1 MNYKLVQKSLGRKPN
16 NLEKLFLEKFWKS
29 YQNQNCFNSEVKQ
42 AEIQTIL
49 EPKLTV
55 VAQGKSDIRNIIAEN
70 IIFSSNGKK
79 IAAVSSDK
87 GSFVIGSSSA
97 NPRKHSDKVKHIFIL
112 CGSKKNTMI
121 QNLYQQEWFEASIP
135 VHKAGLGYSI
145 YQLLKRNKCGLQMPF
160 SIKEKLSILS
170 RKGTHGLLIL
180 IENRGFDLLQVLIKK
195 YSAKA
200 INLGSLTP
208 SVNIEIK
215 SGGKS
220 FAHIPFPTLD
230 MLVNDK
236 QNHEEIKLQRI
247 IPGFPHPKLKGKKKY
262 NNELVKLIEDSR
274 TRDQINILQKKKSL
288 NRNIAIFKSGQV
300 QYGVAIDDNSY
311 LNYNDYKMKAI
322 AAISNIARQLACAGI
337 RPEVCSGFLKIS
349 KDNQKEKNSFLKGIH
364 DVGKSLNLNIDHLS
378 FEISEDLPY
387 GKFIA
392 AGTYTRNELLPN
404 TFGSKD
410 LFISMLGIHRGELG
424 GSRYLHLLNQEN
436 KGNRPVVDLLME
448 SRLQEAVLTG
458 IHGGLIQSA
467 RAIGRGG
474 VALAIAKSFE
484 KKSNLGARIHFSRKL
499 KTEELLFGET
509 QGLALVTIKENDLM
523 EFERICMTIGVPATT
538 IGRVTGDGFYTFNKS
553 IKLPVKELN

>member
-55 VAQGKSDIRNIIAEN
+55 VAQGKSDIRNIVAEN

-87 GSFVIGSSSA
+87 GSFVIGSSTA
-97 NPRKHSDKVKHIFIL
+97 NPSKHSDKVKHIFIL
-112 CGSKKNTMI
+112 CGSKKKTMI

-135 VHKAGLGYSI
+135 VHKGGLGYSI

-160 SIKEKLSILS
+160 SIKENLSILS

-180 IENRGFDLLQVLIKK
+180 IENRGFDLLQVLLKK

-208 SVNIEIK
+208 SVNIEINNGEK
-215 SGGKS
+215 T

-236 QNHEEIKLQRI
+236 QSLEEIKLQKI
-247 IPGFPHPKLKGKKKY
+247 IPDFPHPKLKGKKKY

-274 TRDQINILQKKKSL
+274 TRDQIYILQKKKSL
-288 NRNIAIFKSGQV
+288 NRNIAIFKNGQV

-337 RPEVCSGFLKIS
+337 RPEVCSGFLRIP
-349 KDNQKEKNSFLKGIH
+349 KDNQRERNSFLKGTQ
-364 DVGKSLNLNIDHLS
+364 DAGKYLNLNIDNLS
-378 FEISEDLPY
+378 FEIREDVPHGEFL
-387 GKFIA
+387 A
-392 AGTYTRNELLPN
+392 AGIYTRNELLPN

-410 LFISMLGIHRGELG
+410 LFISMLGSHRGELG

-499 KTEELLFGET
+499 KSEELLFGET
-509 QGLALVTIKENDLM
+509 QGLVLVTIKENDLM

>member
-1 MNYKLVQKSLGRKPN
+1 
-16 NLEKLFLEKFWKS
+16 
-29 YQNQNCFNSEVKQ
+29 
-42 AEIQTIL
+42 
-49 EPKLTV
+49 
-55 VAQGKSDIRNIIAEN
+55 
-70 IIFSSNGKK
+70 
-79 IAAVSSDK
+79 
-87 GSFVIGSSSA
+87 
-97 NPRKHSDKVKHIFIL
+97 
-112 CGSKKNTMI
+112 
-121 QNLYQQEWFEASIP
+121 
-135 VHKAGLGYSI
+135 
-145 YQLLKRNKCGLQMPF
+145 MPF
-160 SIKEKLSILS
+160 SIKENLSILS

-180 IENRGFDLLQVLIKK
+180 IENRGFDLLQVLLKK

-208 SVNIEIK
+208 SVNIEINNGEK
-215 SGGKS
+215 T

-236 QNHEEIKLQRI
+236 QSLEEIKLQKI
-247 IPGFPHPKLKGKKKY
+247 IPDFPHPKLKGKKKY

-274 TRDQINILQKKKSL
+274 TRDQIYILQKKKSL
-288 NRNIAIFKSGQV
+288 NRNIAIFKNGQV

-337 RPEVCSGFLKIS
+337 RPEVCSGFLRIP
-349 KDNQKEKNSFLKGIH
+349 KDNQREKNSFLKGTQ
-364 DVGKSLNLNIDHLS
+364 DAGKYLNLNIVNLS
-378 FEISEDLPY
+378 FEIREDVPHGEFL
-387 GKFIA
+387 A
-392 AGTYTRNELLPN
+392 AGIYTRNELLPN

-410 LFISMLGIHRGELG
+410 FFISMLGSHRGELG

-499 KTEELLFGET
+499 KSEELLFGET
-509 QGLALVTIKENDLM
+509 QGLVLVTIKENDLM

>member
-1 MNYKLVQKSLGRKPN
+1 MNYKLVQKYLGRKPN
-16 NLEKLFLEKFWKS
+16 NLEKLFIEKFWKS

-42 AEIQTIL
+42 AEVQTIL
-49 EPKLTV
+49 EPKMTV
-55 VAQGKSDIRNIIAEN
+55 VAQGKSDLRNIVSEN

-87 GSFVIGSSSA
+87 GSFVIGSSTA
-97 NPRKHSDKVKHIFIL
+97 NPSKHSDKVKHIFIL
-112 CGSKKNTMI
+112 CGSKKKTMI

-135 VHKAGLGYSI
+135 VHKGGLGYSI

-160 SIKEKLSILS
+160 SINENLSILS

-180 IENRGFDLLQVLIKK
+180 IENRGFDLLQVLLKK

-208 SVNIEIK
+208 SVNIEINNGEK
-215 SGGKS
+215 T

-236 QNHEEIKLQRI
+236 QNLEEIKLQKI
-247 IPGFPHPKLKGKKKY
+247 IPDFPHPKLKRKKKY

-288 NRNIAIFKSGQV
+288 NKNIAIFKSGQV

-322 AAISNIARQLACAGI
+322 TAISNIARQLTCAGI

>member
-1 MNYKLVQKSLGRKPN
+1 
-16 NLEKLFLEKFWKS
+16 
-29 YQNQNCFNSEVKQ
+29 
-42 AEIQTIL
+42 
-49 EPKLTV
+49 
-55 VAQGKSDIRNIIAEN
+55 
-70 IIFSSNGKK
+70 
-79 IAAVSSDK
+79 
-87 GSFVIGSSSA
+87 
-97 NPRKHSDKVKHIFIL
+97 
-112 CGSKKNTMI
+112 
-121 QNLYQQEWFEASIP
+121 
-135 VHKAGLGYSI
+135 
-145 YQLLKRNKCGLQMPF
+145 MPF
-160 SIKEKLSILS
+160 FIKENLSILS
-170 RKGTHGLLIL
+170 KKGTHGLLIV
-180 IENRGFDLLQVLIKK
+180 IEHRGFDSLQALLKK
-195 YSAKA
+195 YRANA
-200 INLGSLTP
+200 IDLGNLTP
-208 SVNIEIK
+208 SLNIEIN
-215 SGGKS
+215 SGERT
-220 FAHIPFPTLD
+220 FAHVPFPTLA
-230 MLVNDK
+230 MLVYDK
-236 QNHEEIKLQRI
+236 QSLEEIKLQNL
-247 IPGFPHPKLKGKKKY
+247 IPDFPHPKLKGKKKY

-288 NRNIAIFKSGQV
+288 NRNIAIFKRGQV

-337 RPEVCSGFLKIS
+337 RPEVCSGFLKIPED
-349 KDNQKEKNSFLKGIH
+349 KEREKNSFLKGTQ
-364 DVGKSLNLNIDHLS
+364 DAGKYLNLNIDNLS
-378 FEISEDLPY
+378 FEIREDVPHGEFL
-387 GKFIA
+387 A
-392 AGTYTRNELLPN
+392 AGIYTRNELLPN

-410 LFISMLGIHRGELG
+410 LFISLLGSHRGELG

>member
-1 MNYKLVQKSLGRKPN
+1 MNYKLVQKYLGRKPN
-16 NLEKLFLEKFWKS
+16 NLEKLFIEKFWKS

-55 VAQGKSDIRNIIAEN
+55 VAQGKSDIRNIVAEN

-87 GSFVIGSSSA
+87 GSFVIGSSTA
-97 NPRKHSDKVKHIFIL
+97 NPSKHSDKVKHIFIL
-112 CGSKKNTMI
+112 CGSKKKRMI
-121 QNLYQQEWFEASIP
+121 QNLYQQEWFEASFP
-135 VHKAGLGYSI
+135 VHKGGLGYSI

-160 SIKEKLSILS
+160 SIKENLSILS

-180 IENRGFDLLQVLIKK
+180 IENRGFDLLQVLLKK

-208 SVNIEIK
+208 SVNIEINNGEK
-215 SGGKS
+215 T

-236 QNHEEIKLQRI
+236 QSLEEIKLQKI
-247 IPGFPHPKLKGKKKY
+247 IPDFPHPKLKGKKKY

-274 TRDQINILQKKKSL
+274 TRDQIYILQKKKSL
-288 NRNIAIFKSGQV
+288 NRNIAIFKNGQV

-337 RPEVCSGFLKIS
+337 RPEVCSGFLRIP
-349 KDNQKEKNSFLKGIH
+349 KDNQRERNSFLKGTQ
-364 DVGKSLNLNIDHLS
+364 DAGKYLNLNIDNLS
-378 FEISEDLPY
+378 FEIREDVPHGEFL
-387 GKFIA
+387 A
-392 AGTYTRNELLPN
+392 AGIYTRNELLPN

-410 LFISMLGIHRGELG
+410 FFISMLGSHRGELG

-499 KTEELLFGET
+499 KSEELLFGET
-509 QGLALVTIKENDLM
+509 QGLVLVTIKENDLM

-553 IKLPVKELN
+553 IKLLVKELN

>member
-1 MNYKLVQKSLGRKPN
+1 MNYKLVQKYLGRKPN
-16 NLEKLFLEKFWKS
+16 NLEKLFLDKFWKS

-55 VAQGKSDIRNIIAEN
+55 VAQGKSDIRNIVAEN

-87 GSFVIGSSSA
+87 GSFVIGSSTA
-97 NPRKHSDKVKHIFIL
+97 NPSKHSDKVKHIFIL
-112 CGSKKNTMI
+112 CGSKKKTMI

-135 VHKAGLGYSI
+135 VHKGGLGYSI

-160 SIKEKLSILS
+160 SIKENLSILS

-180 IENRGFDLLQVLIKK
+180 IENRGFDLLQVLLKK

-208 SVNIEIK
+208 SVNIEINNGEK
-215 SGGKS
+215 T

-236 QNHEEIKLQRI
+236 QSLEEIKLQKI
-247 IPGFPHPKLKGKKKY
+247 IPDFSHPKLKGKKKY

-274 TRDQINILQKKKSL
+274 TRDQIYILQKKKSL
-288 NRNIAIFKSGQV
+288 NRNIAIFKNGQV

-337 RPEVCSGFLKIS
+337 RPEVCSGFLRIP
-349 KDNQKEKNSFLKGIH
+349 KDNQRERNSFLKGTQ
-364 DVGKSLNLNIDHLS
+364 DAGKYLNLNIDNLS
-378 FEISEDLPY
+378 FEIREDVPHGEFL
-387 GKFIA
+387 A
-392 AGTYTRNELLPN
+392 AGIYTRNELLPN

-410 LFISMLGIHRGELG
+410 LFISMLGSHRGELG

-499 KTEELLFGET
+499 KSEELLFGET
-509 QGLALVTIKENDLM
+509 QGLVLVTIKENDLM

>member
-1 MNYKLVQKSLGRKPN
+1 MNYKLVQKYLGRKPN
-16 NLEKLFLEKFWKS
+16 NLEKLFIEKFWKS

-55 VAQGKSDIRNIIAEN
+55 VAQGKSDIRNIVAEN

-87 GSFVIGSSSA
+87 GSFVIGSSTA
-97 NPRKHSDKVKHIFIL
+97 NPSKHSDKVKHIFIL
-112 CGSKKNTMI
+112 CGSKKKTMI

-135 VHKAGLGYSI
+135 VHKGGLGYSI

-160 SIKEKLSILS
+160 SIKENLSILS

-180 IENRGFDLLQVLIKK
+180 IENRGFDLLQVLLKK

-208 SVNIEIK
+208 SVNIEINNGEK
-215 SGGKS
+215 T

-236 QNHEEIKLQRI
+236 QSLEEIKLQKI
-247 IPGFPHPKLKGKKKY
+247 IPDFPHPKLKGKKKY

-274 TRDQINILQKKKSL
+274 TRDQIYILQKKKSL
-288 NRNIAIFKSGQV
+288 NRNIAIFKNGQV

-337 RPEVCSGFLKIS
+337 RPEVCSGFLRIP
-349 KDNQKEKNSFLKGIH
+349 KDNQRERNSFLKGTQ
-364 DVGKSLNLNIDHLS
+364 DAGKYLNLNIDNLS
-378 FEISEDLPY
+378 FEIREDVPHGEFL
-387 GKFIA
+387 A
-392 AGTYTRNELLPN
+392 AGIYTRNELLPN

-410 LFISMLGIHRGELG
+410 LFISMLGSHRGELG

-499 KTEELLFGET
+499 KSEELLFGET
-509 QGLALVTIKENDLM
+509 QGLVLVTIKENDLM

>member
-1 MNYKLVQKSLGRKPN
+1 MNYKLIQKSLGRKPN

-42 AEIQTIL
+42 AEVQTIL
-49 EPKLTV
+49 EPKMTV
-55 VAQGKSDIRNIIAEN
+55 VAQGKSDLRNIVSEN

-79 IAAVSSDK
+79 IATVSSDK
-87 GSFVIGSSSA
+87 GSFVIGSSTA

-112 CGSKKNTMI
+112 CGSKKKTMI
-121 QNLYQQEWFEASIP
+121 QNLNQQEWFEASIP

-180 IENRGFDLLQVLIKK
+180 IENRGFDLLQVLLKK

-208 SVNIEIK
+208 SVNIEINNGEK
-215 SGGKS
+215 T

-236 QNHEEIKLQRI
+236 QSLEEIKLQNI
-247 IPGFPHPKLKGKKKY
+247 IPDFPHPKLKGKKKY

-274 TRDQINILQKKKSL
+274 TRDQIYILQKKKSL
-288 NRNIAIFKSGQV
+288 NRNIAIFKNGQV

-337 RPEVCSGFLKIS
+337 RPEVCSGFLRIP
-349 KDNQKEKNSFLKGIH
+349 KDNQRERNSFLKGTQ
-364 DVGKSLNLNIDHLS
+364 DAGKYLNLNIDNLS
-378 FEISEDLPY
+378 FEIREDVPHGEFL
-387 GKFIA
+387 A
-392 AGTYTRNELLPN
+392 AGIYTRNELLPN

-410 LFISMLGIHRGELG
+410 FFISMLGSHRGELG

>member
-1 MNYKLVQKSLGRKPN
+1 
-16 NLEKLFLEKFWKS
+16 
-29 YQNQNCFNSEVKQ
+29 
-42 AEIQTIL
+42 
-49 EPKLTV
+49 
-55 VAQGKSDIRNIIAEN
+55 
-70 IIFSSNGKK
+70 
-79 IAAVSSDK
+79 
-87 GSFVIGSSSA
+87 
-97 NPRKHSDKVKHIFIL
+97 
-112 CGSKKNTMI
+112 
-121 QNLYQQEWFEASIP
+121 
-135 VHKAGLGYSI
+135 
-145 YQLLKRNKCGLQMPF
+145 
-160 SIKEKLSILS
+160 
-170 RKGTHGLLIL
+170 
-180 IENRGFDLLQVLIKK
+180 
-195 YSAKA
+195 
-200 INLGSLTP
+200 
-208 SVNIEIK
+208 
-215 SGGKS
+215 
-220 FAHIPFPTLD
+220 

-410 LFISMLGIHRGELG
+410 LFISMLGSHRGELG

>member
-1 MNYKLVQKSLGRKPN
+1 MNYKLVQKYLGRKPN
-16 NLEKLFLEKFWKS
+16 NLEKLFIEKFWKS

-55 VAQGKSDIRNIIAEN
+55 VAQGKSDIRNIVAEN

-87 GSFVIGSSSA
+87 GSFVIGSSTA
-97 NPRKHSDKVKHIFIL
+97 NPSKHSDKVKHIFIL
-112 CGSKKNTMI
+112 CGSKKKTMI

-135 VHKAGLGYSI
+135 VHKGGLGYSI

-160 SIKEKLSILS
+160 SIKENLSILS

-180 IENRGFDLLQVLIKK
+180 IENRGFDLLQVLLKK

-208 SVNIEIK
+208 SVNIEINNGEK
-215 SGGKS
+215 T

-236 QNHEEIKLQRI
+236 QSLEEIKLQKI
-247 IPGFPHPKLKGKKKY
+247 IPDFPHPKLKGKKKY

-274 TRDQINILQKKKSL
+274 TRDQIYILQKKKSL
-288 NRNIAIFKSGQV
+288 NRNIAIFKNGQV

-337 RPEVCSGFLKIS
+337 RPEVCSGFLRIP
-349 KDNQKEKNSFLKGIH
+349 KDNQRERNSFLKGTQ
-364 DVGKSLNLNIDHLS
+364 DAGKYLNLNIDNLS
-378 FEISEDLPY
+378 FEIREDVPHGEFL
-387 GKFIA
+387 A
-392 AGTYTRNELLPN
+392 AGIYTRNELLPN

-410 LFISMLGIHRGELG
+410 FFISMLGSHRGELG

-499 KTEELLFGET
+499 KSEELLFGET
-509 QGLALVTIKENDLM
+509 QGLVLVTIKENDLM

>member
-16 NLEKLFLEKFWKS
+16 KIEKLFFEKFWKS
-29 YQNQNCFNSEVKQ
+29 FQNQSCFNIEVKK
-42 AEIQTIL
+42 AKIQSI
-49 EPKLTV
+49 PDSKLTV
-55 VAQGKSDIRNIIAEN
+55 VAQGKSDIRNIVAEN

-79 IAAVSSDK
+79 IAAIPTNN
-87 GSFVIGSSSA
+87 GSFIIGSSTT
-97 NPRKHSDKVKHIFIL
+97 NQRNHSDKVKHIFIL
-112 CGSKKNTMI
+112 YGSKKKTMI
-121 QNLYQQEWFEASIP
+121 QQLYRQEWFESAVP
-135 VHKAGLGYSI
+135 VHKGGLGYSI
-145 YQLLKRNKCGLQMPF
+145 YQLLKKYKCGLQMPF
-160 SIKEKLSILS
+160 FIKENLSILS
-170 RKGTHGLLIL
+170 KKGTHGLLIV
-180 IENRGFDLLQVLIKK
+180 IEHRGFDSLQALLKK
-195 YSAKA
+195 YRANA
-200 INLGSLTP
+200 IDLGNLTP
-208 SVNIEIK
+208 SLNIEINN
-215 SGGKS
+215 GERT
-220 FAHIPFPTLD
+220 FVHVPFPTLA
-230 MLVNDK
+230 MLVHDK
-236 QNHEEIKLQRI
+236 QSLEEIKLQNL
-247 IPGFPHPKLKGKKKY
+247 IPDFPHPKLKGKKKY

-288 NRNIAIFKSGQV
+288 NRNIAIFKRGQV

-337 RPEVCSGFLKIS
+337 RPEVCSGFLKIP
-349 KDNQKEKNSFLKGIH
+349 KDKEREKNSFLKGTQ
-364 DVGKSLNLNIDHLS
+364 DAGKYLNLNIDNLS
-378 FEISEDLPY
+378 FEIGEDVPHGEFL
-387 GKFIA
+387 A
-392 AGTYTRNELLPN
+392 AGIYTRNELLPN

-410 LFISMLGIHRGELG
+410 LFISMLGSHRGELG

>member
-1 MNYKLVQKSLGRKPN
+1 MNYKLIQKSLGRKPN

-55 VAQGKSDIRNIIAEN
+55 VAQGKSDMRNIVAEN

-87 GSFVIGSSSA
+87 GSFVIGSSTA
-97 NPRKHSDKVKHIFIL
+97 NPSKHSDKVKHIFIL
-112 CGSKKNTMI
+112 CGSKKKTMI

-135 VHKAGLGYSI
+135 VHKGGLGYSI

-160 SIKEKLSILS
+160 SIKENLSILS

-180 IENRGFDLLQVLIKK
+180 IENRGFDLLQVLLKK

-208 SVNIEIK
+208 SVNIEINNGEK
-215 SGGKS
+215 T

-236 QNHEEIKLQRI
+236 QSLEEIKLQKI
-247 IPGFPHPKLKGKKKY
+247 IPDFPHPKLKGKKKY

-274 TRDQINILQKKKSL
+274 TRDQIYILQKKKSL
-288 NRNIAIFKSGQV
+288 NRNIAIFKNGQV

-337 RPEVCSGFLKIS
+337 RPEVCSGFLRIP
-349 KDNQKEKNSFLKGIH
+349 KDNQRERNSFLKGTQ
-364 DVGKSLNLNIDHLS
+364 DAGKYLNLNIDNLS
-378 FEISEDLPY
+378 FEIREDVPHGEFL
-387 GKFIA
+387 A
-392 AGTYTRNELLPN
+392 AGIYTRNELLPN

-410 LFISMLGIHRGELG
+410 FFISMLGSHRGELG

-499 KTEELLFGET
+499 KSEELLFGET
-509 QGLALVTIKENDLM
+509 QGLVLVTIKENDLM

>member
-1 MNYKLVQKSLGRKPN
+1 MNYKLIQKSLGRKPN

-42 AEIQTIL
+42 AEVQTIL
-49 EPKLTV
+49 EPKMTV
-55 VAQGKSDIRNIIAEN
+55 VAQGKSDLRNIVSEN

-79 IAAVSSDK
+79 IATVSSDK
-87 GSFVIGSSSA
+87 GSFVIGSSTA

-112 CGSKKNTMI
+112 CGSKKKTMI

-135 VHKAGLGYSI
+135 VHKGGLGYSI

-180 IENRGFDLLQVLIKK
+180 IENRGFDLLQVLLKK

-200 INLGSLTP
+200 IYLGSLTP

-236 QNHEEIKLQRI
+236 QNHEEIKLQKI
-247 IPGFPHPKLKGKKKY
+247 IPDFPHPKLKGKKNY
-262 NNELVKLIEDSR
+262 NNELVKLIEDYRS
-274 TRDQINILQKKKSL
+274 TDQINSLQNKKSL
-288 NRNIAIFKSGQV
+288 NGNIGIFKKGRV
-300 QYGVAIDDNSY
+300 KYGVAIDDNAY

-322 AAISNIARQLACAGI
+322 AAISNITRQLVCSGI
-337 RPEVCSGFLKIS
+337 RPEVCSGFLQIS
-349 KDNQKEKNSFLKGIH
+349 KNNKREKNSFLKGIH
-364 DVGKSLNLNIDHLS
+364 DAGKFLNLNIDHLS
-378 FEISEDLPY
+378 FEISEDLPD

-392 AGTYTRNELLPN
+392 AGTYTRDELIQN
-404 TFGSKD
+404 TFGTKD
-410 LFISMLGIHRGELG
+410 LFISILGSHRGELG
-424 GSRYLHLLNQEN
+424 GSRYLYLLNQEN
-436 KGNRPVVDLLME
+436 KGYRPVVDLLME

-458 IHGGLIQSA
+458 INEDLIQSA
-467 RAIGRGG
+467 RPIGRGG

-484 KKSNLGARIHFSRKL
+484 KNSNLGARIYFSRKL

-509 QGLALVTIKENDLM
+509 QGLVLVTIKENDLM
-523 EFERICMTIGVPATT
+523 EFERICMAIGVPATT
-538 IGRVTGDGFYTFNKS
+538 IGRVTDDGFYTFNKS
-553 IKLPVKELN
+553 IKLPVKKLN

>member
-1 MNYKLVQKSLGRKPN
+1 MNYKLVQKYLGRKPN
-16 NLEKLFLEKFWKS
+16 NLEKLFIEKFWKS

-55 VAQGKSDIRNIIAEN
+55 VAQGKSDIRNIVAEN

-87 GSFVIGSSSA
+87 GSFVIGSSTA
-97 NPRKHSDKVKHIFIL
+97 NPSKHSDKVKHIFIL
-112 CGSKKNTMI
+112 CGSKKKTMI

-160 SIKEKLSILS
+160 SIKENLSILS

-180 IENRGFDLLQVLIKK
+180 IENRGFDLLQVLLKK

-208 SVNIEIK
+208 SVNIEINNGEK
-215 SGGKS
+215 T

-236 QNHEEIKLQRI
+236 QSLEEIKLQKI
-247 IPGFPHPKLKGKKKY
+247 IPDFPHPKLKGKKKY

-274 TRDQINILQKKKSL
+274 TRDQIYILQKKKSL
-288 NRNIAIFKSGQV
+288 NRNIAIFKNGQV

-337 RPEVCSGFLKIS
+337 RPEVCSGFLRIP
-349 KDNQKEKNSFLKGIH
+349 KDNQRERNSFLKGTQ
-364 DVGKSLNLNIDHLS
+364 DAGKYLNLNIDNLS
-378 FEISEDLPY
+378 FEIREDVPHGEFL
-387 GKFIA
+387 A
-392 AGTYTRNELLPN
+392 AGIYTRNELLPN

-410 LFISMLGIHRGELG
+410 FFISMLGSHRGELG

-499 KTEELLFGET
+499 KSEELLFGET
-509 QGLALVTIKENDLM
+509 QGLVLVTIKENDLM